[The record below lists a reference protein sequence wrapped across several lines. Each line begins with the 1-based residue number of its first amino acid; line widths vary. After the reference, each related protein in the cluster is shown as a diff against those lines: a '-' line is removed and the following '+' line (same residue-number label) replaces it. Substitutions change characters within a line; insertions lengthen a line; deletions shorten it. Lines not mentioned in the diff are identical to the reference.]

1 MDWTA
6 KVVVVRMNNTP
17 TADIEKLLK
26 NGQNRGMAGK
36 PAKHT
41 KSAKKP
47 HFDFDAEIAE
57 LHVLLRALGEE
68 AIMMRNGG
76 KLAEKEKAYFGD
88 IVTEA
93 DHLIEREIVK
103 RIQARYPAHCVNGE
117 ETGPTKPTSS
127 VCEYE
132 WIVNPI
138 NGTTNF
144 SKGLEFFSIAV
155 ALLHA
160 GNPILGILYF
170 PELHRFV
177 YAVHEKGGVKR
188 GVFDNGKPLKKFE
201 RAEAQIIQQALIAGA
216 SLRRKNGRYEVMAML
231 SDKSLRM
238 LNFGSITYNC
248 MLLADGKIDAVVHTD
263 ATIFNV
269 TAAVPILESAGCVIS
284 GFDKNNL
291 DFSQEQIP
299 FIAAS
304 NPKLLADIKKHISP
318 LWDKGVR

>member
-1 MDWTA
+1 MRFGLDCG
-6 KVVVVRMNNTP
+6 RYNIGILSN
-17 TADIEKLLK
+17 IEKILK
-26 NGQNRGMAGK
+26 KGQNKGMAR
-36 PAKHT
+36 T
-41 KSAKKP
+41 SSDT
-47 HFDFDAEIAE
+47 FDLSAEIAE
-57 LHVLLRALGEE
+57 LQVLLRALGEE

-76 KLAEKEKAYFGD
+76 KLAEKEKEYFGD

-103 RIQARYPAHCVNGE
+103 RIQARYPDHCVRGE
-117 ETGPTKPTSS
+117 ETGSTKPKGS

-155 ALLHA
+155 ALLR
-160 GNPILGILYF
+160 GSVPVLGILYF

-177 YAVHEKGGVKR
+177 YAIDDGSATKQGA
-188 GVFDNGKPLKKFE
+188 FDNGKHLKKFD
-201 RAEAQIIQQALIAGA
+201 RAEAYTVQQALIAGA
-216 SLRRKNGRYEVMAML
+216 SPRRKNGRHEVMSLL
-231 SDKSLRM
+231 SDEALRM

-263 ATIFNV
+263 ATIFNI
-269 TAAVPILESAGCVIS
+269 TAAVPILEAAGCVVS
-284 GFDKNNL
+284 GFNTDGI
-291 DFSQEQIP
+291 DFSNEQIP

-304 NPKLLADIKKHISP
+304 NPKLLADIKKHILP
-318 LWDKGVR
+318 VWNK

>member
-1 MDWTA
+1 MDWGA
-6 KVVVVRMNNTP
+6 EVVVVRMNTTK
-17 TADIEKLLK
+17 TADIEKILK
-26 NGQNRGMAGK
+26 TRQNRGM
-36 PAKHT
+36 T
-41 KSAKKP
+41 RKSKNT
-47 HFDFDAEIAE
+47 FDLHAEIAE
-57 LHVLLRALGEE
+57 LQVLLRALGEE

-103 RIQARYPAHCVNGE
+103 RIQARYPDHCVNGE
-117 ETGPTKPTSS
+117 ETGPTKPQGS

-155 ALLHA
+155 ALLRT
-160 GNPILGILYF
+160 GVPILGVLYF

-177 YAVHEKGGVKR
+177 CASYDGDETKD

-201 RAEAQIIQQALIAGA
+201 RAEAYTIQQALIAGA
-216 SLRRKNGRYEVMAML
+216 SPRRKNGRYEVMSML
-231 SDKSLRM
+231 SDQSLRM

-263 ATIFNV
+263 ATIFNI
-269 TAAVPILESAGCVIS
+269 TAAVPILEAAGCVVS
-284 GFDKNNL
+284 GFDENHI
-291 DFSQEQIP
+291 DFSKEQVP

-304 NPKLLADIKKHISP
+304 NPRLLADVKKHVLP
-318 LWDKGVR
+318 LWDKEF

>member
-1 MDWTA
+1 MDWA
-6 KVVVVRMNNTP
+6 AEVVVGFMHNTQ

-26 NGQNRGMAGK
+26 KEENGGMTGTGK
-36 PAKHT
+36 TK
-41 KSAKKP
+41 KSAKAP
-47 HFDFDAEIAE
+47 FDLDAEVAE

-76 KLAEKEKAYFGD
+76 KLAEKEKAYLGD

-103 RIQARYPAHCVNGE
+103 RIQARYPEHCVNGE
-117 ETGPTKPTSS
+117 ESGPTKPEGSK
-127 VCEYE
+127 CEYE

-155 ALLHA
+155 ALLRT
-160 GNPILGILYF
+160 GVPILGVLYF

-177 YAVHEKGGVKR
+177 CAAHTEHEAKNGA
-188 GVFDNGKPLKKFE
+188 FNNGKLLKKFE
-201 RAEAQIIQQALIAGA
+201 RAEAQTIQQALIAGA
-216 SLRRKNGRYEVMAML
+216 SLRHKNRRYEVMSML
-231 SDKSLRM
+231 GDQSLRM

-263 ATIFNV
+263 ATIFNI
-269 TAAVPILESAGCVIS
+269 TAAVPILKAAGCVVS
-284 GFDKNNL
+284 GFDEDHL
-291 DFSQEQIP
+291 DFSKEQVP

-304 NPKLLADIKKHISP
+304 NPKLLADIKKHVLP
-318 LWDKGVR
+318 LWNKKEK

>member
-1 MDWTA
+1 MSTKQN
-6 KVVVVRMNNTP
+6 KV
-17 TADIEKLLK
+17 
-26 NGQNRGMAGK
+26 Q
-36 PAKHT
+36 
-41 KSAKKP
+41 KSGARTD
-47 HFDFDAEIAE
+47 FDFETEISE

-76 KLAEKEKAYFGD
+76 KLAQKEKTYFGD

-93 DHLIEREIVK
+93 DQLIEREIVK
-103 RIQARYPAHCVNGE
+103 RIQARYPDHCVNGE
-117 ETGPTKPTSS
+117 ETGPTKPSGN

-155 ALLHA
+155 ALLQH
-160 GNPILGILYF
+160 GVPILGVFYF

-177 YAVHEKGGVKR
+177 YAARGGEMS

-201 RAEAQIIQQALIAGA
+201 RPEAMDIKHALIAGA
-216 SLRRKNGRYEVMAML
+216 SPRRKSGRYEIMTTLGEQA
-231 SDKSLRM
+231 LRM

-263 ATIFNV
+263 ATIFNI
-269 TAAVPILESAGCVIS
+269 TAAIPILEEAGCVIS
-284 GFDKNNL
+284 GFDGGHPDL
-291 DFSQEQIP
+291 SGETIP
-299 FIAAS
+299 FIASS
-304 NPKLLADIKKHISP
+304 NAELLADIKKHVLP
-318 LWDKGVR
+318 AWKKAGK